1 MNRARQKWYII
12 TIVILSIVVLA
23 LVGFFVIKP
32 AIENWRVDKGPTPDA
47 IIVVSPGS
55 IVANETALTRAI
67 IATITAINDDLTITS
82 VVVVGL
88 TGVQL
93 LDVPTGSSVIN
104 DVIPWYAS
112 WTIFIVGVFVQAT
125 EYEITLTFTSDGN
138 DIIKEFSHI
147 A

>member
-1 MNRARQKWYII
+1 
-12 TIVILSIVVLA
+12 
-23 LVGFFVIKP
+23 
-32 AIENWRVDKGPTPDA
+32 
-47 IIVVSPGS
+47 
-55 IVANETALTRAI
+55 
-67 IATITAINDDLTITS
+67 
-82 VVVVGL
+82 
-88 TGVQL
+88 
-93 LDVPTGSSVIN
+93 VIN